1 MPQRAVEYPERGQ
14 MRLVDLGEPP
24 PLAPTQILLRT
35 RYTGVTNGT
44 ERHALL
50 GEHGFN
56 RYPSRHGYQH
66 VGQVEAVGEAVTGF
80 QPGDWVFYGQYV
92 GHRAWNVVDVACT
105 DVQSNSSHLCLRL
118 PEGIDYRLCALFGVA
133 GVAMRA
139 VRRLRVQPAQ
149 RVWVAGVG
157 VIGQF
162 AAQAAR
168 AFGAHVTVTDLQ
180 PKRLEV
186 AEACGAHRC
195 IDVGAQGVAPL
206 QEGAPYDRILDCS
219 GAPDL
224 LQQVEDLRLL
234 AHGGAIGLVAVRSQ
248 TTFPW
253 GMLHRTE
260 ASIEVSC
267 HFSLD
272 DLRVLL
278 HFVQQGEIHI
288 ERVIS
293 HFLPIEQAPSLYH
306 TLRDRP
312 GELLGV
318 VFDWRNET
326 GEGGGA
332 RGRPGG

>member
-1 MPQRAVEYPERGQ
+1 MMRRIGIEYPQRGR
-14 MRLVDLGEPP
+14 MRLTDIGEPP
-24 PLAPTQILLRT
+24 PLQPMQILIRT
-35 RYTGVTNGT
+35 CYTGVTNGT

-50 GEHGFN
+50 GEHGFTS
-56 RYPSRHGYQH
+56 YPSRHGYQH
-66 VGQVEAVGEAVTGF
+66 VGQVEAVGTSVREF

-92 GHRAWNVVDVACT
+92 GHRGWNVVDVCCT
-105 DVQSNSSHLCLRL
+105 DVQSYSSHLCLRL

-139 VRRLRVQPAQ
+139 VRRFRVQPAQ

-180 PKRLEV
+180 ARRLEV
-186 AEACGAHRC
+186 ARACGAHRV
-195 IDVGAQGVAPL
+195 INVHEQGMEPL
-206 QEGAPYDRILDCS
+206 RDGAPYDCIIDWS
-219 GAPDL
+219 GAPSL
-224 LQQVEDLRLL
+224 LQQIHEMRLL
-234 AHGGAIGLVAVRSQ
+234 AYKGVIGLVAVRSQ
-248 TTFPW
+248 TEFPW
-253 GMLHRTE
+253 AMLHGTE

-278 HFVQQGEIHI
+278 YFVQQGIIRI
-288 ERVIS
+288 EPVVS
-293 HFLPIEQAPSLYH
+293 HVAPIEQAPAVYD

-312 GELLGV
+312 AELLGV
-318 VFDWRNET
+318 IFDWT
-326 GEGGGA
+326 QS
-332 RGRPGG
+332 